1 MTLRET
7 LEKIIEDNTI
17 FKVLKEK
24 PNSYVS
30 TKFDNT
36 FSIQLIELDEL
47 EKYEIIFNLKNIK
60 SYKEEER
67 EFRSIVVII
76 KNILY
81 TYQNSLPCCTYYKF
95 NGADLDSRPDRIAI
109 RLLFSFSIA
118 NTINQ

>member
-24 PNSYVS
+24 PSSYVS
-30 TKFDNT
+30 TKFDKT
-36 FSIQLIELDEL
+36 FSIQLIELSDL

-60 SYKEEER
+60 SYKEEET
-67 EFRSIVVII
+67 EFRNIINTIKEIVN
-76 KNILY
+76 K
-81 TYQNSLPCCTYYKF
+81 YQNSLPYCTYYKF
-95 NGADLDSRPDRIAI
+95 GGADLDSRPDRIAI